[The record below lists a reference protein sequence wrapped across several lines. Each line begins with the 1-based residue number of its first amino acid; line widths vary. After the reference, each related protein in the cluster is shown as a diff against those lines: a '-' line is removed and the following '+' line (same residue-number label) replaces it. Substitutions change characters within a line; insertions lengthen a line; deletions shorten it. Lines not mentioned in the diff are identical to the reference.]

1 MNKTSIFAAVFAV
14 VAMVGCTPAIA
25 QDTNYAFRLP
35 CELQSASPSSLVDLE
50 WQQGTTPHIAVCPL
64 RLGKP
69 VAADTLTTVRMIIGT
84 SGTVTNYAQATNWL
98 ATNSIYY
105 VQWPTIGT
113 NSGTN
118 AWWYTVYF
126 ERDGRTYW
134 TGNGRLFIEETT
146 STSSNGLVWQTISYG
161 AAVDATARAQIGALS
176 NYVDVV
182 ASTGGGTATVTYGVA
197 SNTAYRG
204 DWGASVSN
212 TAAAASSTGTVAYA
226 LAATKV
232 STNDP
237 RYLAALTN
245 AAAFAT
251 AAQGAKADSAIQTNH
266 TGNVSVLGRFG
277 LGTNAVT
284 AYPPTRTNAA
294 NLLHL
299 VDGGIY
305 LEDKPHLLGGGSATS
320 QTAAIF
326 LGYDAREFGCPAL
339 WLNSYDYESGGNT
352 YDAAS
357 DIYFGKGAAFTD
369 ASLRWGLSSRPTNQG
384 WGHESDGQFLI
395 YEFPG
400 LGSSGVGGTRFSIFP
415 DTGGIGGPIK
425 LGTETRYPP
434 PSPDPAATLVVN
446 DWTKSPVIVIEGNTN
461 AGAASFPRVR
471 FVGGTNIADVTWSNG
486 VLYSSAAVSVP
497 QLALGT
503 NAAVSNWPVSQGQ
516 ASAITNIGFGLLG
529 NGTNDELRVDDT
541 AVFKINST
549 LGSKF
554 IDIGDTNAN
563 WGTIRIGNPSIGKW
577 LAFTAYGSNIFQV
590 TSTGGFIPLWKS
602 AEGTNQPVW
611 LGAVKMVDTNTGATM
626 FKVDDGG
633 TVQQRRSQKISDTST
648 NDYGTTI
655 VLNGTTNTADSDGVW
670 DLGTI
675 TGTGGLTN
683 NQTGVSLGG
692 TFTGE
697 HVGNGASLTNLTDAA
712 ARASITAMGDGIHPR
727 ILANVTNGTATLW
740 ASSSAWWRV
749 NCDTNALTNWVI
761 DTTGVSSGDTVAM
774 AVEIYRPNANTWAW
788 MPGVTNSSPATNAT
802 TLNCF
807 VLISGATNWLV
818 NP

>member
-1 MNKTSIFAAVFAV
+1 MRTYKLIALLGFGLIPSLLFAQYYKIDIDLQDPGKDWVLDRVFT
-14 VAMVGCTPAIA
+14 GNTIG
-25 QDTNYAFRLP
+25 
-35 CELQSASPSSLVDLE
+35 LE
-50 WQQGTTPHIAVCPL
+50 AKFYDGTTPYVVTNWTMFF
-64 RLGKP
+64 RYGRGQYDTNGMVP
-69 VAADTLTTVRMIIGT
+69 VRGVASINRVVFESVTNLFFSPSENYYFSISGVDGVGRKRTFARGRMIEEYDPSTAGSGGVLSNGFYYIGWGNIFGNVEDNQALVDYIS
-84 SGTVTNYAQATNWL
+84 SGVTVTNASDAQARATGALAL
-98 ATNSIYY
+98 ATSI
-105 VQWPTIGT
+105 W
-113 NSGTN
+113 S
-118 AWWYTVYF
+118 
-126 ERDGRTYW
+126 
-134 TGNGRLFIEETT
+134 
-146 STSSNGLVWQTISYG
+146 
-161 AAVDATARAQIGALS
+161 
-176 NYVDVV
+176 
-182 ASTGGGTATVTYGVA
+182 
-197 SNTAYRG
+197 
-204 DWGASVSN
+204 SN
-212 TAAAASSTGTVAYA
+212 TAAAASSTGTAAYA

-232 STNDP
+232 ATNDG

-251 AAQGAKADSAIQTNH
+251 AVQGAKADSAIQTNH

-326 LGYDAREFGCPAL
+326 LGYDAREFGRPAL

-357 DIYFGKGAAFTD
+357 DIYFGKGASFTD

-400 LGSSGVGGTRFSIFP
+400 LGSSGVGGTRFSILP
-415 DTGGIGGPIK
+415 DSGGIGGPIK

-461 AGAASFPRVR
+461 AGAASFPRIR
-471 FVGGTNIADVTWSNG
+471 FHGGTNVADIVWSNG
-486 VLYSSAAVSVP
+486 VICFTGTASFPMIAI
-497 QLALGT
+497 GT
-503 NAAVSNWPVSQGQ
+503 NASISNWPSGGGDVSTWWQYAADGDVDIQGNSLLNVANLVGTNNVIYTATVAKA
-516 ASAITNIGFGLLG
+516 ASALQSVPWGEATTNNMTNI
-529 NGTNDELRVDDT
+529 
-541 AVFKINST
+541 
-549 LGSKF
+549 
-554 IDIGDTNAN
+554 N
-563 WGTIRIGNPSIGKW
+563 WGALG
-577 LAFTAYGSNIFQV
+577 GSV
-590 TSTGGFIPLWKS
+590 
-602 AEGTNQPVW
+602 
-611 LGAVKMVDTNTGATM
+611 
-626 FKVDDGG
+626 
-633 TVQQRRSQKISDTST
+633 
-648 NDYGTTI
+648 
-655 VLNGTTNTADSDGVW
+655 
-670 DLGTI
+670 
-675 TGTGGLTN
+675 GLTN

-697 HVGNGASLTNLTDAA
+697 HVGNGASLTNLADAT

-727 ILANVTNGTATLW
+727 ILATVTNGTATLW

-761 DTTGVSSGDTVAM
+761 DTTGVSAGDTVAM